1 MSLEDLKRRFADEI
15 ELRARDDK
23 YIDRNE
29 EREIL
34 QIAIQQGIG
43 IESAHHT
50 LIQACEHQGYVIES
64 LLLLAIRDQVKVAT
78 DSDGSLA
85 YEAFNRIFQ
94 NVRQLARGKKSDQE
108 VKKMIVQVMEDTGNN
123 KVKTRWFRDWYA
135 TLKRNLGKA

>member
-43 IESAHHT
+43 IEPAHHT

-64 LLLLAIRDQVKVAT
+64 LLLLAIKDQVDVAT
-78 DSDGSLA
+78 GRGGRIDQ
-85 YEAFNRIFQ
+85 EAFIRILR
-94 NVRQLARGKKSDQE
+94 NVRQRARGKKSDRE
-108 VKKMIVQVMEDTGNN
+108 IKKLIVQVMEDTGNN
-123 KVKTRWFRDWYA
+123 KVKTGWFSDWYA
-135 TLKRNLGKA
+135 SLKRNLGMA

>member
-50 LIQACEHQGYVIES
+50 LIQACEHHGYVIES
-64 LLLLAIRDQVKVAT
+64 LLLLAIKDQVEVAT
-78 DSDGSLA
+78 RRGGRIHQ
-85 YEAFNRIFQ
+85 EAFIRILR
-94 NVRQLARGKKSDQE
+94 NVRQLARGKKSDRE
-108 VKKMIVQVMEDTGNN
+108 IKKMVVQVMEDTGNN
-123 KVKTRWFRDWYA
+123 NVKTGWFSDWYA
-135 TLKRNLGKA
+135 SLKRQLGMA